1 MAIKYKRPITLVMM
15 LLAAFSH
22 FVHALDLT
30 LSPDDLLIE
39 NRTDGSLHLFI
50 RKKPDINSVLLVEST
65 RDPAMQEHNFSFR
78 AGEWNPINGNEIR
91 LLNNTP
97 IPAESR
103 IFSLVSSTVINHE
116 VLGAAFH
123 IYIPHV
129 LYYGFP
135 PGRHGRVYV
144 TDGLFFNI
152 RTFNLAYANYLG
164 DFRDNPFVLEA
175 RQRLPITPER
185 VEPQAPVIPER
196 VEQPI
201 PLLPAP
207 ANMLPA
213 TGHRIGIEELMA
225 SIRQIDFSWSP
236 VSGANAYIFTL
247 QQEIN
252 GWRQTILTVTVSE
265 TNWRLDNINV
275 LYPGTFYWQVEAVNK
290 NEAGI
295 IQRRG
300 VAGENSFVL
309 DVPAPGPV
317 FLEDPG
323 VLYGN

>member
-1 MAIKYKRPITLVMM
+1 MAIKYKRPTILAIM
-15 LLAAFSH
+15 LLAAFNH

-30 LSPDDLLIE
+30 LSPYDVFIE
-39 NRTDGSLHLFI
+39 NRTDGGLHMFI

-78 AGEWNPINGNEIR
+78 AREWNPINGDEIR
-91 LLNNTP
+91 LLDNSP
-97 IPAESR
+97 IPAESG

-123 IYIPHV
+123 IFIPNV

-144 TDGLFFNI
+144 TNGTFFNI

-164 DFRDNPFVLEA
+164 AFIDNPFTLEA
-175 RQRLPITPER
+175 RQRLPVTAER
-185 VEPQAPVIPER
+185 V
-196 VEQPI
+196 QPI
-201 PLLPAP
+201 QLLPAP

-213 TGHRIGIEELMA
+213 TGHRIGIEELRA
-225 SIRQIDFSWSP
+225 SVRQIDFSWSP

-252 GWRQTILTVTVSE
+252 GRRQTISTVTVSE

-275 LYPGTFYWQVEAVNK
+275 LYPGTFYWQVEAVDK

-295 IQRRG
+295 IQQRG
-300 VAGENSFVL
+300 AAGENSFVL

-317 FLEDPG
+317 FLQDPG